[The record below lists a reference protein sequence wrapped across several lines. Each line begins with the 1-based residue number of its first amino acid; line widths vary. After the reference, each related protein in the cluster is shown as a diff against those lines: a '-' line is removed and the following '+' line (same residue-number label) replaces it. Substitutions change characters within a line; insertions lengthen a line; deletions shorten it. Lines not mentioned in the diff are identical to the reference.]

1 MATFQGTRRD
11 EALTASQEAD
21 NSLLSAILDATV
33 IALIAASFVTL
44 ALNTIARL

>member
-11 EALTASQEAD
+11 EARTASKASD
-21 NSLLSAILDATV
+21 DSLVNSILDATV
-33 IALIAASFVTL
+33 VALIAASFVTL